1 MTPLVTRYPLDP
13 TGVNPEN
20 LVAAEPHTLSA
31 RRIRAVATQ
40 YGAFF
45 SESLQIKDVTNNAI
59 LVKGQQFYA
68 AELYELPTARYG
80 KEVCAIVLITDE
92 NVGPEIELTY
102 QALGG
107 EFSNSMTAISQQI
120 DKLKLDER
128 PVGWGDLIARPDEF
142 PPSHHLHDVGD
153 VYGFEYL
160 VHSLDRVRAAIIM
173 GDDISHDAI
182 YAYIDQEIAKLVL
195 QGQSTAQ
202 SLASHLVDYNNPHN
216 VTPDQINVYT
226 KPAVDTQLTALN
238 TSLTN
243 SINTHTSA
251 RNNPHV
257 VTAAQVGAYTKVESD
272 TLLNQA
278 RTTLTNSINN
288 HTART
293 DNPHNVTPDQL
304 SVYTKAQVDA
314 TVSTLTTTMNAG
326 LAAAS
331 KVADWKGITGLNSA
345 TLGIQTFAGY
355 PSANVTMSARPSMF
369 YVMAPDVSALS
380 IPPQQFPSNS
390 VVGFDAY
397 SSSDL
402 GSCKVGIVVTGISN
416 RQMQLISNWNFEELA
431 PSGGLSYR
439 VNDDTGDVTKWGALT
454 TLWDSRNLTKLSDL
468 ENDLKLSGARGGG
481 ADLIFYENDQV
492 VTTDYSITPGKNA
505 MSAGPITIADGAD
518 VVIPTGSVWT
528 IV

>member
-20 LVAAEPHTLSA
+20 LVTAEPHTLSA

-120 DKLKLDER
+120 EKLKLDER

-173 GDDISHDAI
+173 GDAASHDAI
-182 YAYIDQEIAKLVL
+182 YAYIDQEIAGLRA
-195 QGQSTAQ
+195 QGDATAQ
-202 SLASHLVDYNNPHN
+202 SLAAHLVDYNNPHN
-216 VTPDQINVYT
+216 VTPEQLDVYT
-226 KPAVDTQLTALN
+226 KPVVDTKLSTLN
-238 TSLTN
+238 TNLSN
-243 SINTHTSA
+243 SINSHTAA

-278 RTTLTNSINN
+278 RTALTNSINN

-293 DNPHNVTPDQL
+293 DNPHNVTPEQL

-314 TVSTLTTTMNAG
+314 TVSTLTTTMNTG

-331 KVADWKGITGLNSA
+331 KVADWKGITGLNST
-345 TLGIQTFAGY
+345 TLGVQSFANY
-355 PSANVTMSARPSMF
+355 PNAGVTMSARPSMF
-369 YVMAPDVSALS
+369 YVMAPDPAALS
-380 IPPQQFPSNS
+380 FPPQQFPSNS

-402 GSCKVGIVVTGISN
+402 GSHKVGITVTGVSN

-431 PSGGLSYR
+431 PDGGLSYR
-439 VNDDTGDVTKWGALT
+439 VNDDTGDVTKWGATT
-454 TLWDSRNLTKLSDL
+454 TLWDNRNLTKLSQLD
-468 ENDLKLSGARGGG
+468 NDLKLSGARGGG
-481 ADLIFYENDQV
+481 DDLVFYENDQI
-492 VTTDYSITPGKNA
+492 VTADYTITPGKNA
-505 MSAGPITIADGAD
+505 MSAGPITFSDG
-518 VVIPTGSVWT
+518 VSLTIPTGSVWT